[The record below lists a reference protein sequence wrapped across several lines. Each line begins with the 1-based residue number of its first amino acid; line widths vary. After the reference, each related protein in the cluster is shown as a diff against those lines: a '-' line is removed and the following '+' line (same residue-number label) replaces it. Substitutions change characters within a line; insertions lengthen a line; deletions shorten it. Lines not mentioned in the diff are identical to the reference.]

1 MIRHLVA
8 PACAALLGSGAA
20 TAQTFPK
27 FTGFVVDAAN
37 VIPPEQEAALTQRL
51 DALQKATGNQL
62 VVATVPDLQ
71 GYPIEDY
78 GYRLL
83 RGWGVGLKD
92 VNNGAILL
100 VAPNERKVRIEVG
113 YGLEPVLT
121 DALTSEII
129 RDTIV
134 PRLRADDAAG
144 ALGDGAGAIMT
155 AATPEPVQPLT
166 VVDRPARRYPS
177 AWWLLTIPAVMILLI
192 CCLRVYRRRRD
203 DWREAE
209 AEAARTRDAAARDKR
224 RREAEVAREVERAR
238 APIPRTR
245 RAIGTDARFFVG
257 SAPVA
262 PAPIVV
268 APIVVPPPPPY
279 TPPRREDPYVS
290 PTPSYSSP
298 SPPPPSPSSDYGSSS
313 SGFDSGGGSFG
324 GGGSD
329 SSY

>member
-8 PACAALLGSGAA
+8 FACAALLGSGAA

-51 DALQKATGNQL
+51 DALQKASGNQL

-83 RGWGVGLKD
+83 RSWGVGLKD

-121 DALTSEII
+121 DAFSSVVINQQVLP
-129 RDTIV
+129 RFKAGDMAGGIV
-134 PRLRADDAAG
+134 AG
-144 ALGDGAGAIMT
+144 ANAVADQLALPDAEARAKVT
-155 AATPEPVQPLT
+155 AAAAEY
-166 VVDRPARRYPS
+166 DRTY
-177 AWWLLTIPAVMILLI
+177 
-192 CCLRVYRRRRD
+192 
-203 DWREAE
+203 
-209 AEAARTRDAAARDKR
+209 ARTTAGNSGSRGGGG
-224 RREAEVAREVERAR
+224 
-238 APIPRTR
+238 APIGLIIFGIVLAAIVIPMLSR
-245 RAIGTDARFFVG
+245 RGRGQRYGGNGGGG
-257 SAPVA
+257 SAL
-262 PAPIVV
+262 PIVLWSV
-268 APIVVPPPPPY
+268 ANELS
-279 TPPRREDPYVS
+279 R
-290 PTPSYSSP
+290 
-298 SPPPPSPSSDYGSSS
+298 G
-313 SGFDSGGGSFG
+313 GGGGWSGGGG

-329 SSY
+329 SGGGWMGGGFGGGGGGSAGGGGASGSW